1 MNLLKK
7 NIAVISVILSLLILV
22 LIRLSGAGKFKPD
35 FRKWAESSVSQTNII
50 TPEQAITMPGNKLI
64 ISFEE
69 GVQNIPSL
77 NFEFYNIK
85 PDSLLSG
92 ANLNRIK
99 NHEGPVLLFS
109 LSEDVTSRL
118 WMLLSQTGC
127 RKLYM
132 LTNNTDNEVFKYNF
146 NPDNFTM
153 PEL

>member
-7 NIAVISVILSLLILV
+7 NVADLSFILPLLILV

-35 FRKWAESSVSQTNII
+35 LKKWTEPTFSQTNVI
-50 TPEQAITMPGNKLI
+50 TPEQATKMPGNKLI
-64 ISFEE
+64 ISFAE

-77 NFEFYNIK
+77 NGEFYNIK

-92 ANLNRIK
+92 ANLDRIK
-99 NHEGPVLLFS
+99 NHKGPVFLFS
-109 LSEDVTSRL
+109 LSDDITSRI

-127 RKLYM
+127 RNLYI
-132 LTNNTDNEVFKYNF
+132 LAGNTDNEVFKYNF
-146 NPDNFTM
+146 NPDNFIM